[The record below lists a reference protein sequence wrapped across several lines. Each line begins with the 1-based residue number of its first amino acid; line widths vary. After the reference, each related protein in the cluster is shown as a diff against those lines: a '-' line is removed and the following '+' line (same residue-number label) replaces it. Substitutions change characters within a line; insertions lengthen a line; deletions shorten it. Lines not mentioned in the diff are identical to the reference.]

1 MTLNWGD
8 EPSGATPLDPEEF
21 DLLIPTDVATRADL
35 NAVERDNILS
45 ARLWAFSQRGIV
57 DADTLLQTVTLDAIH
72 RRMFGNVWKWAGKRR
87 TRDTNVG
94 ADPAEIV
101 MSLKDVL
108 DHARYWHDHN
118 TFDRIETAVRIH
130 HRIVQ
135 VHPYVNGNGRHAR
148 FVADLYLHVNGD
160 DSLPW
165 RLDESDT
172 SAGRATYISAL
183 QLADGGDYVALIACA
198 AD

>member
-1 MTLNWGD
+1 MSHRARPRLGPD
-8 EPSGATPLDPEEF
+8 ELDR
-21 DLLIPTDVATRADL
+21 LIPTDVATRGDL

-45 ARLWAFSQRGIV
+45 ARVWAFSQRGIV
-57 DADTLLQTVTLDAIH
+57 DADTLLQTRTLDAIH
-72 RRMFGNVWKWAGKRR
+72 RRMFSNVWKWAGTRR

-94 ADPAEIV
+94 VDPAEIV
-101 MSLKDVL
+101 VRLKDAL
-108 DHARYWHDHN
+108 DDARYWHDHN

-148 FVADLYLHVNGD
+148 FVADLYLHVNGEGTL
-160 DSLPW
+160 SW
-165 RLDESDT
+165 RPDESNT
-172 SAGRATYISAL
+172 PASRAAYISAL
-183 QLADGGDYVALIACA
+183 QLADRGEYASLIAYA